1 MAVKVVTDSTSD
13 LPKDLAEE
21 LGVTVVPLTVYFG
34 EEAYKDGV
42 EMSSSDFFKRLTS
55 GNVIPRTTQP
65 TVGDFE
71 AAYRPLAEQGHEI
84 LSVHISDKLSGTMN
98 SARAGALEVPD
109 AKIEIV
115 DTRTASLA
123 QALVVKA
130 AAEAANGGASLA
142 EAAAAAREASERTN
156 VYFLLNTLE
165 YLQKGG
171 RIGKAAALIGGLLAI
186 KPLLTVIDGEV
197 HPQEK
202 LRTRAKALARLREI
216 ATSGGPYAEIAFIH
230 EAQGDDERDF
240 AEHLRTNMD
249 APMIIGPIGPVIGTY
264 TGPGVIGFAGL
275 RKA

>member
-1 MAVKVVTDSTSD
+1 MTVRVVTDSTSD
-13 LPKDLAEE
+13 LPKELAQE

-34 EEAYKDGV
+34 EEAFKDGV
-42 EMSSSDFFKRLTS
+42 EMSSSDFFERLTS

-71 AAYRPLAEQGHEI
+71 LAYRSLAEQGHEI

-123 QALVVKA
+123 QALVVKV
-130 AAEAANGGASLA
+130 AAEAANGGASLD
-142 EAAAAAREASERTN
+142 EAAAAARDASQRTDL
-156 VYFLLNTLE
+156 YFLLDTLE

-186 KPLLTVIDGEV
+186 KPVLTVMDGEV
-197 HPQEK
+197 HPKEK
-202 LRTRAKALARLREI
+202 VRTRAKALARLREI
-216 ATSGGPYAEIAFIH
+216 ATEGGPYAEIAFIH
-230 EAQGDDERDF
+230 EAQGDDERAF
-240 AEHLRTNMD
+240 AEHLRTSMD
-249 APMIIGPIGPVIGTY
+249 APMLSGPIGPVIGTY

>member
-84 LSVHISDKLSGTMN
+84 LSVHVSDKLSGTMN
-98 SARAGALEVPD
+98 SARAGALEVPN

-115 DTRTASLA
+115 DTRTSSLA

-142 EAAAAAREASERTN
+142 EAAAAAREASERTD

-171 RIGKAAALIGGLLAI
+171 RIGKAAALMGGLLAI
-186 KPLLTVIDGEV
+186 KPVLTVIDGEV
-197 HPQEK
+197 HPHEK
-202 LRTRAKALARLREI
+202 LRTRAKALARLKEI
-216 ATSGGPYAEIAFIH
+216 ATSGGPYAEVAFIH
-230 EAQGDDERDF
+230 EAQGDDEQDF
-240 AEHLRTNMD
+240 AEHLRANID
-249 APMIIGPIGPVIGTY
+249 APMISGPIGPVVGTY

>member
-71 AAYRPLAEQGHEI
+71 TAYRPLAEQGHEI

-142 EAAAAAREASERTN
+142 EAAAAAREASERTD
-156 VYFLLNTLE
+156 VYFLLDTLE

-171 RIGKAAALIGGLLAI
+171 RIGRAAALIGGLLAI
-186 KPLLTVIDGEV
+186 KPVLTVVDGEV

-249 APMIIGPIGPVIGTY
+249 APMISGPIGPVIGTY